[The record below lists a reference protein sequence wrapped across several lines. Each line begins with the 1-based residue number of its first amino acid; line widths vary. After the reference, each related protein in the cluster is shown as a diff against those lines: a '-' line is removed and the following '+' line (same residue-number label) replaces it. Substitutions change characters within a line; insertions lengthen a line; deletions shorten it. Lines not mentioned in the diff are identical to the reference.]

1 MMKKYY
7 AIRLCESDDE
17 DKAIEGYLHTETAAV
32 SRQDLIDKPLVP
44 QGCLDLKDA
53 HLFDARSTAQEI
65 MASLQKHDSGIL
77 STKAYTSRSMFIV
90 EVIIEVD
97 GTRRLA
103 E

>member
-7 AIRLCESDDE
+7 AIRVYEEDE
-17 DKAIEGYLHTETAAV
+17 EKIILGYLQTETAAA
-32 SRQDLIDKPLVP
+32 SGQDLIDKPLVP

-53 HLFDARSTAQEI
+53 HLFEARSTAKEI
-65 MASLQKHDSGIL
+65 MADLQKNDSGIL
-77 STKAYTSRSMFIV
+77 STRAHTKRSVIVV
-90 EVIIEVD
+90 EVVIEVD

>member
-1 MMKKYY
+1 MMKKYH
-7 AIRLCESDDE
+7 AIQVQEDDDGE
-17 DKAIEGYLHTETAAV
+17 IITGYLHTETAAV

-53 HLFDARSTAQEI
+53 HLFEARSTAQEI
-65 MASLQKHDSGIL
+65 MANLHKDDSGIL
-77 STKAYTSRSMFIV
+77 STKAHVSRSVNIV

-103 E
+103 D